1 MPTGENLVGFFLF
14 YARRE
19 RTRTGAEGRAGVRE
33 AAGGGGEN
41 RAKKN
46 FLRGSFC
53 GVKIEMTQ

>member
-19 RTRTGAEGRAGVRE
+19 RTRTGAEGRAGVRA

-41 RAKKN
+41 RAKKI
-46 FLRGSFC
+46 FFEGAFC
-53 GVKIEMTQ
+53 GAEIEMTQ